1 MRDLAWYAYAIPA
14 ALLVIVGGPLALGYG
29 VAWALD
35 WLPEWSGD
43 AKWLGYSMLIAGGA
57 WIAAQWYASK

>member
-1 MRDLAWYAYAIPA
+1 
-14 ALLVIVGGPLALGYG
+14 LLVIVGGPLALGYG